1 MAQKKTSKQRQEDA
15 DLEAYLA
22 AQRVRRNSI
31 LKRVGIIILCLA
43 LVVAFCIPAISW
55 LIS

>member
-15 DLEAYLA
+15 DLEAYLE
-22 AQRVRRNSI
+22 AQRVRRTSI